1 MKSLA
6 CIFFIVLFSL
16 SLIACGVKVQEKDAK
31 AVMEKIYKA
40 RKKSSIR
47 SELKYYAK
55 KDFKIVPFDEVAS
68 TLYSVIGGAGR
79 LKSIKPLK
87 TRTQR
92 RNQLGEGLINYMIL
106 FYEVTYSNMTLLE
119 SYYFL
124 GSSKKP
130 KLVYMT
136 LQL

>member
-1 MKSLA
+1 
-6 CIFFIVLFSL
+6 
-16 SLIACGVKVQEKDAK
+16 
-31 AVMEKIYKA
+31 MEKIYKA
-40 RKKSSIR
+40 RKKGSVR
-47 SELKYYAK
+47 AELKHYAK
-55 KDFKIVPFDEVAS
+55 NDFKIVPFEEVQG
-68 TLYSVIGGAGR
+68 TLYTVMERAGR

-92 RNQLGEGLINYMIL
+92 RNQLGEGLITYMIL
-106 FYEVTYSNMTLLE
+106 SYEVTYSNMTLLE
-119 SYYFL
+119 NYYFL